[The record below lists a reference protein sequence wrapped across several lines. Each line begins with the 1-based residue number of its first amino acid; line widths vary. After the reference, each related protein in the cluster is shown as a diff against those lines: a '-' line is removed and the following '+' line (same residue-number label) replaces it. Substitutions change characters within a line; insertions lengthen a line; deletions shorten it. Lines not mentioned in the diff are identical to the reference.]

1 MIRFD
6 LNNAYGWTLYR
17 QQEVDIHQEQVDIEQ
32 EVDIEVVDTVLL
44 MVQEDELLSV
54 VQPCCTSQV
63 GLPILSGYQI
73 GVHGGFY
80 SSKDLTMESKQHTI
94 GFIPSHIPAK
104 KLLTIENNGVQPEP
118 NLNLFQ

>member
-1 MIRFD
+1 M
-6 LNNAYGWTLYR
+6 
-17 QQEVDIHQEQVDIEQ
+17 DIEQ